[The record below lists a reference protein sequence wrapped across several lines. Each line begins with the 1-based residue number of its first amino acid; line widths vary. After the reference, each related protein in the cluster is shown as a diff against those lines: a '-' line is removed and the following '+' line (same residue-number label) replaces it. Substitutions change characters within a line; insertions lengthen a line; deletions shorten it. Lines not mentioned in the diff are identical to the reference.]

1 MIRINLL
8 AEGKKPVVTK
18 KKQAGESGLK
28 AILRSENLSFYVLSM
43 YCLLWRCSG

>member
-18 KKQAGESGLK
+18 KKQATEASRPS
-28 AILRSENLSFYVLSM
+28 AATASST
-43 YCLLWRCSG
+43 